1 MTTFPINPVAARR
14 RVLVGALYTM
24 FVATAVWFAVFLT
37 GVFAYHYGVVG
48 LHDIAPRHLGWLQTL
63 DASAWIAGIAASMV
77 LAMGTV
83 LVMLMALMVW
93 AYAKIQKH
101 NSN

>member
-37 GVFAYHYGVVG
+37 GVFAYHYGDAGVTYIV
-48 LHDIAPRHLGWLQTL
+48 PQHLGWLQTL

>member
-83 LVMLMALMVW
+83 LVMFMASMVW
-93 AYAKIQKH
+93 VYAKIQKH